1 MGCKYWY
8 TDARENGGARYS
20 IIKASIDDET
30 YQNLRDSTRGKY
42 GRFRAISFVVQQAVV
57 SGEGEGKGGKT
68 AKMKRPVATG
78 LLGLVGIGFR

>member
-1 MGCKYWY
+1 MGCKYWD
-8 TDARENGGARYS
+8 TDAGESGGARYS

-68 AKMKRPVATG
+68 AKMKRPAANRSFGVSRYW
-78 LLGLVGIGFR
+78 F